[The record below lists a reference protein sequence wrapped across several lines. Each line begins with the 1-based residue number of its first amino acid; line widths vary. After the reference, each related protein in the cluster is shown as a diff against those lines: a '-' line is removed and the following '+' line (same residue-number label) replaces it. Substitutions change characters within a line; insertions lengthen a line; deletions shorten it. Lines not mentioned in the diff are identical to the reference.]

1 MRKWLALY
9 GPRLFSFGLMLT
21 TAGTMAKTLAGP
33 WQF

>member
-9 GPRLFSFGLMLT
+9 GPRLFSLALMLS
-21 TAGTMAKTLAGP
+21 TAGTMAKTMGP